1 MNNVLKKGAYQNYF
15 NRSKMDRNTRY
26 KICITLWEGLLDF
39 GIELANFGPDANA
52 WAMERLALGV
62 SVLHDDSWDRHLL
75 SGLPGESNVGT
86 WPRLRLP
93 SSITNKPKRNNS
105 GHWMNISSDLEGIQN
120 KPNDTYKYVYC
131 KSIKQSMWKRNKIMR
146 NLHQTKAPSI
156 LNGPKF
162 VRFSWSSMVK
172 TREVKRGH
180 DPFSEYSAFTFW
192 NGTTVEI
199 YICIKRYAN

>member
-15 NRSKMDRNTRY
+15 DRLKMDRNTRY

-39 GIELANFGPDANA
+39 GIELANFGLDANA

-86 WPRLRLP
+86 WPRFRLP

-105 GHWMNISSDLEGIQN
+105 GHRMNISGDLEGIQN

-146 NLHQTKAPSI
+146 NLQQTKAPSI

-180 DPFSEYSAFTFW
+180 DPFSEYSTFTFW

-199 YICIKRYAN
+199 YICIKHYAN